1 MWIINERIFKNIRT
15 SFSVKFNR
23 SNFIWKKKFE
33 EPILQIDIG
42 NYVIRSDEYQLGI
55 LQSNR
60 FFLLKIPQIKR
71 SNKYRNKI
79 R

>member
-1 MWIINERIFKNIRT
+1 MCIINERIFKNIWT

-23 SNFIWKKKFE
+23 STFIWKKFE
-33 EPILQIDIG
+33 EAILQIDIE
-42 NYVIRSDEYQLGI
+42 NYIIKSDEYQLGI

-71 SNKYRNKI
+71 SNNYRNKI

>member
-1 MWIINERIFKNIRT
+1 MCIINERIFKNIWT

-23 SNFIWKKKFE
+23 STFIWKKFE
-33 EPILQIDIG
+33 EAILQIDIE
-42 NYVIRSDEYQLGI
+42 NYIIKSDEYQLGI

>member
-1 MWIINERIFKNIRT
+1 MCIINERIFKNIWI

-23 SNFIWKKKFE
+23 STFIWKKFE
-33 EPILQIDIG
+33 EAILQIDIE
-42 NYVIRSDEYQLGI
+42 NYIIKSDEYQLGI

-71 SNKYRNKI
+71 NNKYRNKI

>member
-1 MWIINERIFKNIRT
+1 MRGYLRIYEPNFL
-15 SFSVKFNR
+15 
-23 SNFIWKKKFE
+23 SNSTDQLLFEKKFE

-42 NYVIRSDEYQLGI
+42 NYVIRSDENLLGI